1 MRLTFSLSDEQFAA
15 NDRAGVMV
23 GLPLAVQLD
32 AGPLIAGRID
42 GDGWI
47 EPVNFGHASIR
58 PVSLDRHVFCGR
70 ISEIETWTH
79 DGDTVCQATL
89 NCGVPLRFELLA
101 ATPAE
106 APRTGDWYLGLAP
119 LRGLLAMNPSD
130 LLWQTVTGS
139 IVDIQRLSLDPLAA
153 GFGAMRWLSG
163 MPRQSFAPDQ
173 VFVTVEIVR

>member
-89 NCGVPLRFELLA
+89 DCGVPLRFELLA

-130 LLWQTVTGS
+130 RVIESAEPRWRDAARRT
-139 IVDIQRLSLDPLAA
+139 LALA
-153 GFGAMRWLSG
+153 EGR
-163 MPRQSFAPDQ
+163 PAP
-173 VFVTVEIVR
+173 

>member
-1 MRLTFSLSDEQFAA
+1 MRLTFSLPDEQFAA

-32 AGPLIAGRID
+32 AGPLISGRLD

-47 EPVNFGHASIR
+47 EAINFGHASIR

-70 ISEIETWTH
+70 VSEVETWR
-79 DGDTVCQATL
+79 DGNDTLCQTTL
-89 NCGVPLRFELLA
+89 NCGVPLRFDLLA
-101 ATPAE
+101 ATPDE
-106 APRTGDWYLGLAP
+106 VPRAGDWYLGLAS
-119 LRGLLAMNPSD
+119 LRGLLAMNRSD

-139 IVDIQRLSLDPLAA
+139 IVDIQRLSLDPMAA
-153 GFGAMRWLSG
+153 GFGTMHWLSG
-163 MPRQSFAPDQ
+163 LPRQSFAPDQ